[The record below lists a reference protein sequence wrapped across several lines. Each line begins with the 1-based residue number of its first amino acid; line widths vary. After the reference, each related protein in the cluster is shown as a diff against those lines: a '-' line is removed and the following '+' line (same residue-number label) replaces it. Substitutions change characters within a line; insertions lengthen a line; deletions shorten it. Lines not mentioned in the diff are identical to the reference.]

1 MILRSKI
8 IFHIINYQ
16 FYRGIIMNVANI
28 NLMELVKEP
37 EVTQTNQIEV
47 ERRLKGDLNDFKSLC
62 VENPS
67 TINIHN
73 MEFVQKALG
82 NFIQYLSSLNLTTTE
97 SKGFRKV
104 ILENGVLSIQN
115 KNLLIIITQFFKNH
129 ASN

>member
-1 MILRSKI
+1 
-8 IFHIINYQ
+8 
-16 FYRGIIMNVANI
+16 MNVANI